1 MEAIDKNK
9 LDTAI
14 FYVERIADGKNPVTG
29 LDAGTDTVLNDP
41 NVIRCMF
48 FIRELLEGVRCNGG
62 YIGSRPKKSELADF
76 PLDVLQS
83 YTYREDKT
91 ITRLVEQLNE
101 PADENQ
107 YRKLSYKPT
116 LQWLHVNGFLL
127 DDFHTELGKNVTE
140 PTEKGLRTGIQS
152 ERRRSMAGAEYIR
165 VIYGKKAQEFIVQNL
180 EQILN
185 GEAVE

>member
-14 FYVERIADGKNPVTG
+14 SYVERIADGKNPVTG

-48 FIRELLEGVRCNGG
+48 FIRELLEGVRSNGG

-83 YTYREDKT
+83 YTYREDKP

-101 PADENQ
+101 PVDENQ
-107 YRKLSYKPT
+107 YRKLSYKPII
-116 LQWLHVNGFLL
+116 QWLKLNGFLQ
-127 DDFHTELGKNVTE
+127 DGFNTELGK
-140 PTEKGLRTGIQS
+140 K
-152 ERRRSMAGAEYIR
+152 
-165 VIYGKKAQEFIVQNL
+165 
-180 EQILN
+180 
-185 GEAVE
+185 